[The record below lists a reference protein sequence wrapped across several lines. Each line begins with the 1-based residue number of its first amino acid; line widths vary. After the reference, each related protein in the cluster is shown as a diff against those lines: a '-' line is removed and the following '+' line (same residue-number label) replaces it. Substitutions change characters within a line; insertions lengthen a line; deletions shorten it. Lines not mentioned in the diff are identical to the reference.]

1 MDTKSNYVDSCNF
14 LYS

>member
-1 MDTKSNYVDSCNF
+1 MDTKSNYVDSGNI